1 MRRHPPQPSLETH
14 ARPTII
20 RAQPQPPQ
28 PARRQRNMPEQSPN
42 GPVFFDPR
50 GKRKQH
56 VGRLA
61 FLLGGAATL
70 LAVVFIV
77 SVLFQ
82 PLLPG
87 LTHAVRV
94 SPLPLPPLAPDV
106 AAQRAKRAKLAL
118 DQAHA
123 AVAQVPAHRP
133 SQLRVVPPR
142 VPPKAAVPT
151 SHPLTIGFYVN
162 WDDASYESLRRHL
175 PRLDEVV
182 PEWLRLQDGA
192 DPLVAEID
200 ARALDLIHRQRPQ
213 LPILPML
220 HNSKA
225 GVWDA
230 PALTHAVQDAPS
242 RKRLVNALVA
252 FVGKNGFAGVVLDL
266 ETVPTETQANLL
278 TFVQELHAAFAPHG
292 WHVAQAVPFDD
303 PDWNFPAYAA
313 ANDQLFLMAYDEHW
327 STSEAGSVAG
337 QPWFEATLAKRL
349 AEIPVEKAVVCIG
362 AYGYDFVAGQEASD
376 VTFQAAVLAARDAQV
391 PIVFDPATL
400 NPHFAFAAADGVR
413 HDVWFLDAVTAFN
426 EMRAASAS
434 GVPAF
439 AIWRLGS
446 EDPSLW
452 SFLGL
457 PRAQWQPD
465 ALRTITFGYDVGFDG
480 SGEILD
486 VVAQPQAGTRALD
499 LSPTATV
506 VADERYVALPS
517 SYVIHRSGL
526 APGKVAL
533 TFDDGPDPVWTPKIL
548 DELNALGIHA
558 TFFIIG
564 ENAIAN
570 PDLVRRIVAEGH
582 DIGNHTFTHPNLG
595 EVPVLVANLELNATQ
610 RLVESLTGRSTRLFR
625 PPYFGDAEPT
635 IPAEVEPVV
644 AAKKLGYLTVGLRVD
659 GEDWALPG
667 VDAIVKNVVSGVM
680 NPDPDVRG
688 QIVLLH
694 DSGGDR
700 AQTVAALPLLV
711 AQLKAQGQTFVT
723 VSQLAGLTRDE
734 AMPPLPP
741 HSFVEQADALT
752 VTVLSTGAWLLHWL
766 FLIGIVLGVLRLL
779 VVGALALVQ
788 WWRTRRRPAVLP
800 GQEAPF
806 LATILVPA
814 YNEEKVINQ
823 TIESLL
829 KSDYPRLEIIVID
842 DGSKDRTSE
851 VARERFGDDSRV
863 QIFRKENGG
872 KANALNFGM
881 QHAQGEVV
889 VALDADTLFMPN
901 TIGLLVRHLADPKVG
916 AVAGNAKVGNRI
928 NLITSWQ
935 ALEYI
940 TAQNL
945 DRRAFALL
953 GCITVVPGAVGAW
966 RKEVIEK
973 LGGFSDE
980 TLAEDQDLTI
990 RVLRAGWKVGYEED
1004 AIAWTEA
1011 PDTVST
1017 LAKQRFRWSFGT
1029 LQCLWKHR
1037 DVMFRPRYGTLGLV
1051 AMPNVLIFQVFFPL
1065 ISPIMDLMLVWSLI
1079 TAALERLEHPGE
1091 QGFANVGVV
1100 LLYYALFLALDW
1112 LAAAFAFALERREQ
1126 WRLLIWLFLQR
1137 FCYRQVMYYVMIR
1150 SVVAA
1155 LRGAMHGWGKL
1166 ERKATATARE

>member
-1 MRRHPPQPSLETH
+1 MPQPETN
-14 ARPTII
+14 R
-20 RAQPQPPQ
+20 
-28 PARRQRNMPEQSPN
+28 
-42 GPVFFDPR
+42 PVFYDPH
-50 GKRKQH
+50 GTRKQH
-56 VGRLA
+56 VGWLA
-61 FLLGGAATL
+61 FALGGAATV
-70 LAVVFIV
+70 LAVVFIL

-87 LTHAVRV
+87 LVRPAHV
-94 SPLPLPPLAPDV
+94 NSLPLPPLAPDV
-106 AAQRAKRAKLAL
+106 AVQKAKRAKLAL
-118 DQAHA
+118 DRAHA
-123 AVAQVPAHRP
+123 GLKPVPAKRP
-133 SQLRVVPPR
+133 SQIHVTPPH
-142 VPPKAAVPT
+142 VTPT
-151 SHPLTIGFYVN
+151 IVKPTTQPLTIGFYVN
-162 WDDASYESLRRHL
+162 WDDSSYESLRRHL
-175 PRLDEVV
+175 GKFDEIV

-192 DPLVAEID
+192 DPLVPEID
-200 ARALDLIHRQRPQ
+200 ARALDLIRRQRPQ

-242 RKRLVNALVA
+242 RKRLVDALVA
-252 FVGKNGFAGVVLDL
+252 CVGKNGFAGVVLDL
-266 ETVPTETQANLL
+266 ETVPQETHANLL
-278 TFVQELHAAFAPHG
+278 QFVKELHAAFAPHG
-292 WHVAQAVPFDD
+292 WRVAQAVPFDD
-303 PDWNFPAYAA
+303 PEWDFPAYAA

-327 STSEAGSVAG
+327 STSEAGSVAS
-337 QPWFEATLAKRL
+337 QPWFLATLAKRL
-349 AEIPVEKAVVCIG
+349 AEIPAAKAVVCIG
-362 AYGYDFVAGQEASD
+362 AYGYDFVAGQEATD
-376 VTFQAAVLAARDAQV
+376 LTFQAAVLAARDAQV

-400 NPHFAFAAADGVR
+400 NPHFAYAAPDGLR
-413 HDVWFLDAVTAFN
+413 HDVWFLDAVTALN
-426 EMRAASAS
+426 QMRAATAA
-434 GVPAF
+434 GVAGF

-452 SFLGL
+452 GFLGT
-457 PRAQWQPD
+457 PPTEWKPD
-465 ALRTITFGYDVGFDG
+465 ALRTITFGYEVDFEGA
-480 SGEILD
+480 GEILD
-486 VVAQPQAGTRALD
+486 VVAQPQPGTRALD
-499 LSPTATV
+499 VSASATV
-506 VADERYVALPS
+506 VTDERYVVLPS
-517 SYVIHRSGL
+517 SFVIHRSGQT
-526 APGKVAL
+526 PGKVAL
-533 TFDDGPDPVWTPKIL
+533 TFDDGPDPLWTPKIL
-548 DELNALGIHA
+548 DTLKQQGVHA

-564 ENAIAN
+564 ENAIAH
-570 PDLVRRIVAEGH
+570 PDLMRRIVAEGH

-595 EVPVLVANLELNATQ
+595 EVPLLVANLELNATQ

-635 IPAEVEPVV
+635 IPAEVEPIV
-644 AAKKLGYLTVGLRVD
+644 AAKNLGYLTIGLRVD
-659 GEDWALPG
+659 GEDWAQPG
-667 VDAIVKNVVSGVM
+667 VDAIVKNVVGGVL
-680 NPDPDVRG
+680 NPSEDVRG

-700 AQTVAALPLLV
+700 AQTVAALPLLI
-711 AQLKAQGQTFVT
+711 AQLKAKGQTFVT
-723 VSQLAGLTRDE
+723 VSELAGLTRDQ
-734 AMPPLPP
+734 AMPPVPP
-741 HSFVEQADALT
+741 HSLVEQADAVT
-752 VTVLSTGAWLLHWL
+752 VTVLSTGSWLLHWL
-766 FLIGIVLGVLRLL
+766 FLIGIVLGVMRLL
-779 VVGALALVQ
+779 FVGALALVQ
-788 WWRTRRRPAVLP
+788 WWRTRVKPDVAP

-806 LATILVPA
+806 LASILVPA

-829 KSDYPRLEIIVID
+829 KSDYPRLEILVID
-842 DGSKDRTSE
+842 DGSSDRTSE
-851 VARERFGDDSRV
+851 VARERFGDHPNVR
-863 QIFRKENGG
+863 IFRKENGG

-881 QHAQGEVV
+881 QHANGDVV
-889 VALDADTLFMPN
+889 VGLDADTLFMPN
-901 TIGLLVRHLADPKVG
+901 TIGLLVRHFSDPKVG

-953 GCITVVPGAVGAW
+953 DCITVVPGAVGAW

-973 LGGFSDE
+973 LGGFSDR

-990 RVLRAGWKVGYEED
+990 RVLRAGWKVSYEED

-1011 PDTVST
+1011 PDTVGG

-1037 DVMFRPRYGTLGLV
+1037 DVLFRRKYAALGLV

-1079 TAALERLEHPGE
+1079 TVALEKLEHPGE
-1091 QGFANVGVV
+1091 QGFANLGTV
-1100 LLYYALFLALDW
+1100 LVYYALFLTLDW

-1126 WRLLIWLFLQR
+1126 WRLLTWLFLQR

-1155 LRGAMHGWGKL
+1155 MRGAMHGWGKL
-1166 ERKATATARE
+1166 ERKATATTQN

>member
-1 MRRHPPQPSLETH
+1 MSASNR
-14 ARPTII
+14 
-20 RAQPQPPQ
+20 
-28 PARRQRNMPEQSPN
+28 
-42 GPVFFDPR
+42 PVFFDPR
-50 GKRKQH
+50 GTRKQH

-61 FLLGGAATL
+61 ILLGGAATV

-87 LTHAVRV
+87 LAHVARV
-94 SPLPLPPLAPDV
+94 KPLPVAPLAPNV
-106 AAQRAKRAKLAL
+106 AAQRAARAKLAL
-118 DQAHA
+118 EQAHA
-123 AVAQVPAHRP
+123 VVGQVAAHRP
-133 SQLRVVPPR
+133 GKLQVAPPAVR
-142 VPPKAAVPT
+142 PKAAKPT
-151 SHPLTIGFYVN
+151 THPLTIGFYVN
-162 WDDASYESLRRHL
+162 WDDSSYESLRRHL
-175 PRLDEVV
+175 SKLDEIV
-182 PEWLRLQDGA
+182 PEWLRLQEGA
-192 DPLVAEID
+192 DPLVVEID
-200 ARALDLIHRQRPQ
+200 TRALDLIRRARPQ

-242 RKRLVNALVA
+242 RKRLVDALVA
-252 FVGKNGFAGVVLDL
+252 FVAKHGFAGVVLDL
-266 ETVPTETQANLL
+266 ETVPQEAQANLL
-278 TFVQELHAAFAPHG
+278 MFVQELHAAFAPHG

-303 PDWNFPAYAA
+303 PEWNYPAYAQ

-349 AEIPVEKAVVCIG
+349 AEIPAEKAVVCIG
-362 AYGYDFVAGQEASD
+362 AYGYDFVAGQEATD
-376 VTFQAAVLAARDAQV
+376 LTFQAAILAARDAQV
-391 PIVFDPATL
+391 AIAFDPETF
-400 NPHFAFAAADGVR
+400 NPHFSFAAADGTR
-413 HDVWFLDAVTAFN
+413 HDVWFLDAVTAYN
-426 EMRAASAS
+426 QMRAATAA

-439 AIWRLGS
+439 AVWRLGS

-452 SFLGL
+452 SFLGD
-457 PRAQWQPD
+457 PAASWTAD
-465 ALRTITFGYDVGFDG
+465 ALRTITFGYDVDFSGA
-480 SGEILD
+480 GEILD
-486 VVAQPQAGTRALD
+486 VVAQPQPGTRALD
-499 LSPTATV
+499 LSASGTL
-506 VADERYVALPS
+506 VADERYVVLPS
-517 SYVIHRSGL
+517 SFVIQRSGL

-533 TFDDGPDPVWTPKIL
+533 TFDDGPDPLWTPQIL
-548 DELNALGIHA
+548 DQLKQLGVHA

-564 ENAIAN
+564 ENALAN
-570 PDLVRRIVAEGH
+570 PELVRRIVAEGH
-582 DIGNHTFTHPNLG
+582 DIGNHTFTHPNLA
-595 EVPVLVANLELNATQ
+595 EVPVPLANVELNATQ

-635 IPAEVEPVV
+635 IPAEVEPIV
-644 AAKKLGYLTVGLRVD
+644 AAKNLGYLTIGLRVD
-659 GEDWALPG
+659 GEDWATPG

-700 AQTVAALPLLV
+700 SQTVTALPLLV

-734 AMPPLPP
+734 AMPPMPP
-741 HSFVEQADALT
+741 FSFVEQADAVT
-752 VTVLSTGAWLLHWL
+752 VTVLSTGSWLLHWL
-766 FLIGIVLGVLRLL
+766 FLIGIVLGVLRIA

-788 WWRTRRRPAVLP
+788 WGRTRKRPAIAP

-806 LATILVPA
+806 LASILVPA

-829 KSDYPRLEIIVID
+829 KSDYPRLEILVID
-842 DGSKDRTSE
+842 DGSADRTSE
-851 VARERFGDDSRV
+851 VARERFGNHPRV
-863 QIFRKENGG
+863 RIFRKENGG
-872 KANALNFGM
+872 KANALNFGLT
-881 QHAQGEVV
+881 HASGEVV

-953 GCITVVPGAVGAW
+953 DCITVVPGAVGAW
-966 RKEVIEK
+966 RKEVVEK

-1011 PDTVST
+1011 PDTVAT

-1037 DVMFRPRYGTLGLV
+1037 DVIFRPRYGTLGLV
-1051 AMPNVLIFQVFFPL
+1051 AMPNVLVFQVFFPL
-1065 ISPIMDLMLVWSLI
+1065 ISPIMDLMLVWSLVSV
-1079 TAALERLEHPGE
+1079 ALERLEHPGE
-1091 QGFANVGVV
+1091 QGFANLDTV

-1150 SVVAA
+1150 SVIAA

-1166 ERKATATARE
+1166 ERKATATTRN

>member
-1 MRRHPPQPSLETH
+1 MPP
-14 ARPTII
+14 
-20 RAQPQPPQ
+20 
-28 PARRQRNMPEQSPN
+28 PESP
-42 GPVFFDPR
+42 GPVFFDPH

-61 FLLGGAATL
+61 LLLGAMATL

-87 LTHAVRV
+87 LAPTRRLTA
-94 SPLPLPPLAPDV
+94 LPLLPVAPNV
-106 AAQRAKRAKLAL
+106 AAQRAARAKLAL

-123 AVAQVPAHRP
+123 TVAPVAAHRP
-133 SQLRVVPPR
+133 GTLHEKPPLVPPH
-142 VPPKAAVPT
+142 AAKPT
-151 SHPLTIGFYVN
+151 THPLTYGFYVN

-175 PRLDEVV
+175 NQLDEVV

-192 DPLVAEID
+192 QPLVPEID
-200 ARALDLIHRQRPQ
+200 TRALDLIRRQRPQ

-230 PALTHAVQDAPS
+230 PALTHAVQDAAS
-242 RKRLVNALVA
+242 RKRLVDALVA
-252 FVGKNGFAGVVLDL
+252 FVAQHGFAGVVLDL
-266 ETVPTETQANLL
+266 ETVPTETQPNLL
-278 TFVQELHAAFAPHG
+278 LFVQELHAAFAPHG

-327 STSEAGSVAG
+327 STSEAGSVAS
-337 QPWFEATLAKRL
+337 QPWFEAMLAKRL
-349 AEIPVEKAVVCIG
+349 AEIPAEKVVVCLG
-362 AYGYDFVAGQEASD
+362 AYGYDFVAGQEATD
-376 VTFQAAVLAARDAQV
+376 VTFQDAMLLAREAQATV
-391 PIVFDPATL
+391 VFDPATL
-400 NPHFAFAAADGVR
+400 NPHFAYAPADGVR
-413 HDVWFLDAVTAFN
+413 HDVWFLDAATGRN
-426 EMRAASAS
+426 QQHAAIQA
-434 GVPAF
+434 GVSAF

-452 SFLGL
+452 SNLES
-457 PRAQWQPD
+457 QPSFKLD
-465 ALRTITFGYDVGFDG
+465 VGYDVAFEGA
-480 SGEILD
+480 GEILD
-486 VVAQPQAGTRALD
+486 VVAEPQAGSRAVHM
-499 LSPTATV
+499 SASGTV
-506 VADERYVALPS
+506 IVNELYDLPS
-517 SYVIHRSGL
+517 PYVIRRSGA

-533 TFDDGPDPVWTPKIL
+533 TFDDGPDPLWTPQIL
-548 DELNALGIHA
+548 DVLKQLNVHA
-558 TFFIIG
+558 AFFVIG
-564 ENAIAN
+564 ENALAY
-570 PDLVRRIVAEGH
+570 PELVRRIVAEGH
-582 DIGNHTFTHPNLG
+582 DIGNHTFTHPNLA
-595 EVPVLVANLELNATQ
+595 EVPVMVANVELNATQ

-635 IPAEVEPVV
+635 IPAEVEPIV

-659 GEDWALPG
+659 GEDWAQPG
-667 VDAIVKNVVSGVM
+667 VDAIVKNVVSGVL

-700 AQTVAALPLLV
+700 SQTLAALPLLI
-711 AQLKAQGQTFVT
+711 AQLRAQGQTFVT
-723 VSQLAGLTRDE
+723 VSELAGLTRDQ
-734 AMPPLPP
+734 AMPPMPP
-741 HSFVEQADALT
+741 HSFVEEADALT

-779 VVGALALVQ
+779 VVGALAFVQ
-788 WWRTRRRPAVLP
+788 WWRTRARPAVLP

-806 LATILVPA
+806 LASILVPA

-829 KSDYPRLEIIVID
+829 KADYPRLEIIVID

-851 VARERFGDDSRV
+851 VARERFGDDPRV
-863 QIFRKENGG
+863 RIIRKENGG
-872 KANALNFGM
+872 KANALNFGLT
-881 QHAQGEVV
+881 HAHGEVI

-953 GCITVVPGAVGAW
+953 DCITVVPGAVGAW
-966 RKEVIEK
+966 RKEVVEK

-1011 PDTVST
+1011 PDTVGT

-1037 DVMFRPRYGTLGLV
+1037 DVIFRPRYGALGLV

-1065 ISPIMDLMLVWSLI
+1065 ISPIMDLMLVWSLL

-1126 WRLLIWLFLQR
+1126 WSLLIWLFLQR

-1166 ERKATATARE
+1166 ERKATATTRS